1 MPESEPP
8 VHERT
13 ISVGGHTY
21 VQKVQYAYDLRKGR
35 NTTRVLESHPLHPIY
50 RRPGPPGV
58 PPYESY
64 PCTLLQFG
72 LLATHV
78 MNRTLTAEVARH
90 LIEGMGVEV
99 PPGTLQTLGIRADLV
114 GCC

>member
-35 NTTRVLESHPLHPIY
+35 NLNSPGACHLRPCPIL
-50 RRPGPPGV
+50 R
-58 PPYESY
+58 
-64 PCTLLQFG
+64 
-72 LLATHV
+72 
-78 MNRTLTAEVARH
+78 
-90 LIEGMGVEV
+90 
-99 PPGTLQTLGIRADLV
+99 
-114 GCC
+114 